1 MKKARKITVE
11 SGVPEIIASKL
22 GVAVGDVVGAL
33 EGNLAAP
40 RAKDARG
47 LALVCYG
54 GVLQATAPHE
64 HKIERR

>member
-1 MKKARKITVE
+1 MKKARQITVE

-33 EGNLAAP
+33 EGDLELP

-47 LALVCYG
+47 LALVVYG
-54 GVLQATAPHE
+54 GALQATAHHE

>member
-1 MKKARKITVE
+1 MITVE
-11 SGVPEIIASKL
+11 RGVPEIIASKL
-22 GVAVGDVVGAL
+22 GVSVGDVVEAL
-33 EGNLAAP
+33 NGNILSS